1 MKKILIYTALFA
13 GFFAAVS
20 CDKNLPPVFDD
31 ANAFVAFDKASASM
45 DEAVVDEEGNIL
57 PQTEILRIPVTLGS
71 VKGLAETIKFTV
83 TDGTAKAGVNYNLL
97 TTSGTLSFDASNR
110 TAYIE
115 IQPLYFDEYTGDVK
129 FTIELTP
136 SDNIAV
142 GLASTCTV
150 TIGDVNHPL
159 TDLFGTYVATCPDST
174 EGETFKFSIF
184 KDENDDHM
192 VWFFNLFAN
201 SGWAADNTVFYGN
214 VDDDMTT
221 ITIPYGQTS
230 EYKYTGGIP
239 VTLYWAD
246 LDFDGEGAGTGKTGS
261 NTVTIVKDETGKVT
275 GLKFQEGLGFEGLL
289 EGLGYIGVVLPD
301 ITAEKQ

>member
-31 ANAFVAFDKASASM
+31 ANAFVAFDKASVGM
-45 DEAVVDEEGNIL
+45 DEAIVDEKGNIF
-57 PQTEILRIPVTLGS
+57 PQTEVLRVPVTLGS
-71 VKGLAETIKFTV
+71 VQGLASTIKFTV

-97 TTSGTLSFDASNR
+97 TTSGTLSFDANNR

-115 IQPLYFDEYTGDVK
+115 IEPLYFDEYTGDLK
-129 FTIELTP
+129 FTIELSP
-136 SDNIAV
+136 SDNVAL

-159 TDLFGTYVATCPDST
+159 TDLFGTYLATCLDST
-174 EGETFKFSIF
+174 EGENFKFSIS
-184 KDENDDHM
+184 KDEKDDHM

-201 SGWAADNTVFYGN
+201 TGWADDDTVFYGN

-230 EYKYTGGIP
+230 EYQYTGGIP
-239 VTLYWAD
+239 VTLYWVGPD
-246 LDFDGEGAGTGKTGS
+246 WDGEGAGEGKTGS
-261 NTVTIVKDETGKVT
+261 NVVTIVKDENGKVT
-275 GLKFQEGLGFEGLL
+275 GLQFQEGLGFMGLL
-289 EGLGYIGVVLPD
+289 EDLGYIGLVLPD